1 MKLTKTTTIIISAV
15 IIALGLA
22 EAGSCI
28 ESGIKAFSDRD
39 RVVTVRGLCER
50 EVQANKVTWPIVLKE
65 NGNDLPSIY
74 SQLESRNAE
83 VVSFLKAN
91 GLSDSEISIAAPEVS
106 DAQASEYGPETI
118 RSRYY
123 VTSVVVVTSSKV
135 QKVRELIDRQS
146 ELLKR
151 GIAIVANDYNYRT
164 QYEYT
169 DLNKIKPEMIAE
181 ATANAREAAV
191 KFAEDSG
198 SDIGK
203 IRSAQQGQFT
213 IEDRDSFTPQIKTV
227 RVVTTLTYYIDE

>member
-1 MKLTKTTTIIISAV
+1 VA
-15 IIALGLA
+15 
-22 EAGSCI
+22 
-28 ESGIKAFSDRD
+28 
-39 RVVTVRGLCER
+39 
-50 EVQANKVTWPIVLKE
+50 
-65 NGNDLPSIY
+65 
-74 SQLESRNAE
+74 
-83 VVSFLKAN
+83 FLKAN
-91 GLSDSEISIAAPEVS
+91 GIADSEVTIAAPEVT
-106 DAQASEYGPETI
+106 DALASEYANEDR

-135 QKVRELIDRQS
+135 QKVSELISRQS

-151 GIAIVANDYNYRT
+151 GIAIVANGYNYRT

-203 IRSAQQGQFT
+203 ISSAQQGQFS
-213 IEDRDSFTPQIKTV
+213 IEDRDNFTPQIKTV

>member
-1 MKLTKTTTIIISAV
+1 MNLSRNATVLIAAGIL
-15 IIALGLA
+15 ALGIA

-28 ESGIKAFSDRD
+28 EDGIKAFSNRD

-74 SQLESRNAE
+74 SQLESRTSE
-83 VVSFLKAN
+83 VVAFLKAN
-91 GLSDSEISIAAPEVS
+91 GIADSEVTIAAPEVT
-106 DAQASEYGPETI
+106 DALASEYANEDR

-135 QKVRELIDRQS
+135 QKVSELISRQS

-203 IRSAQQGQFT
+203 ISSAQQGQFS
-213 IEDRDSFTPQIKTV
+213 IEDRDNFTPQIKTV